1 MWCRNLRAAV
11 HFSLVLFVLFVFFY
25 FYFYFL
31 SRSSPVINP
40 AKPEL
45 NPWFDLQVQSSC
57 ASFNSH
63 PSPMAMV
70 IFLDS

>member
-11 HFSLVLFVLFVFFY
+11 HFSLVLFVFFY

-45 NPWFDLQVQSSC
+45 QNPWFDLQVQSSC

-70 IFLDS
+70 NFLDS